1 MVRSFIRMVG
11 KVARALEL
19 RLDGELA
26 AHSPDGGPLHF
37 FEGHESGAPLKC
49 RMIAG
54 PRFRDSQ
61 AGLAIPQRIRRAEIS
76 SDGAAGETALAVWAV
91 PLDGTVDAAF
101 GQARAVASDGVFADW
116 KGPDEASLQ
125 RVREQSVDRA
135 LA

>member
-1 MVRSFIRMVG
+1 MNS
-11 KVARALEL
+11 
-19 RLDGELA
+19 
-26 AHSPDGGPLHF
+26 
-37 FEGHESGAPLKC
+37 
-49 RMIAG
+49 
-54 PRFRDSQ
+54 
-61 AGLAIPQRIRRAEIS
+61 QRIRRAEIS